1 MDLKIL
7 AIVAAFLAGALLTYK
22 YEEQKLENAELQA
35 AILRAND
42 GRKSYERILA
52 AQNELDEL
60 RVQHDGVRSSLER
73 MRRAESARAKR
84 ESAGS
89 CGVEREAVAKCERL
103 LREGAELLVE
113 GDELLRRHSAIHDA
127 LASATET
134 K

>member
-60 RVQHDGVRSSLER
+60 RVQHDGVRASLER
-73 MRRAESARAKR
+73 LRRAESQRAKR
-84 ESAGS
+84 ESAS
-89 CGVEREAVAKCERL
+89 ACGMEREAVAKCERL
-103 LREGAELLVE
+103 LKEGADLLAE
-113 GDELLRRHSAIHDA
+113 GDGLLRRHSAIHDA
-127 LASATET
+127 LASAIN
-134 K
+134 

>member
-7 AIVAAFLAGALLTYK
+7 AIVAAFLAGALLTHK

-60 RVQHDGVRSSLER
+60 RVQHYGVRASLER
-73 MRRAESARAKR
+73 MRRAETSRTKR

-103 LREGAELLVE
+103 LKEGADLLAE
-113 GDELLRRHSAIHDA
+113 GGNLLQRNAAIHDA

>member
-60 RVQHDGVRSSLER
+60 RVQHDGVRASLER
-73 MRRAESARAKR
+73 MRRAESSRTKR

-89 CGVEREAVAKCERL
+89 CGVEREAIAKCERL

-113 GDELLRRHSAIHDA
+113 GDNLLRNHAAIHDA

>member
-7 AIVAAFLAGALLTYK
+7 AIVAAFLAGALLTYN

-60 RVQHDGVRSSLER
+60 RVQHDGVRASLER
-73 MRRAESARAKR
+73 MRRAESQRAKR
-84 ESAGS
+84 ESASS

-113 GDELLRRHSAIHDA
+113 GDDLLRKHAAIHDA

>member
-7 AIVAAFLAGALLTYK
+7 AIVAAFLSGALLTYK

-60 RVQHDGVRSSLER
+60 RVQHDGVRASLER
-73 MRRAESARAKR
+73 MRRAESQRAKR
-84 ESAGS
+84 ESASS

-113 GDELLRRHSAIHDA
+113 GDDLLRKHTAIHDA
-127 LASATET
+127 LASTID
-134 K
+134 

>member
-60 RVQHDGVRSSLER
+60 RVQHDGVRASLER
-73 MRRAESARAKR
+73 RRRAESERSKR
-84 ESAGS
+84 ESASS

-103 LREGAELLVE
+103 LREGAELLTE
-113 GDELLRRHSAIHDA
+113 GDELLRRNAATHDA
-127 LASATET
+127 LASAIN
-134 K
+134 

>member
-1 MDLKIL
+1 MDLKNL
-7 AIVAAFLAGALLTYK
+7 AIVGAFLVGVICTYK

-60 RVQHDGVRSSLER
+60 RVQHDGVRASLER
-73 MRRAESARAKR
+73 LRRAESQRAKR

-89 CGVEREAVAKCERL
+89 CGVEREAVSKCERL

-113 GDELLRRHSAIHDA
+113 GDDLLRKHAAIHDA
-127 LASATET
+127 LASTID
-134 K
+134 

>member
-7 AIVAAFLAGALLTYK
+7 AIVAAFLAGALLTHK

-60 RVQHDGVRSSLER
+60 RVQHDGVRASLER
-73 MRRAESARAKR
+73 MRRAESQRAKR

-103 LREGAELLVE
+103 LKEGADLLAE

>member
-1 MDLKIL
+1 MDLKNL
-7 AIVAAFLAGALLTYK
+7 AIVGAFLVGVICTYK

-60 RVQHDGVRSSLER
+60 RVQHDGVRASLER
-73 MRRAESARAKR
+73 LRRAESQRAKR
-84 ESAGS
+84 ESAS
-89 CGVEREAVAKCERL
+89 ACGMEREAVAKCERL
-103 LREGAELLVE
+103 LKEGADLLAE
-113 GDELLRRHSAIHDA
+113 GGNLLQRNAGIHDA
-127 LASATET
+127 LARATET

>member
-60 RVQHDGVRSSLER
+60 RVQHDGVRASLER

-84 ESAGS
+84 ESSGS

-113 GDELLRRHSAIHDA
+113 GDDLLRKHTAIHDA
-127 LASATET
+127 LASTID
-134 K
+134 

>member
-22 YEEQKLENAELQA
+22 YEEVKLENAELQA

-52 AQNELDEL
+52 AQNELDAL

-73 MRRAESARAKR
+73 MRRAESQRAKR

-103 LREGAELLVE
+103 LKEGAELLTE
-113 GDELLRRHSAIHDA
+113 GDELLRRNAATHDA
-127 LASATET
+127 LASTID
-134 K
+134 

>member
-1 MDLKIL
+1 MDLKNL
-7 AIVAAFLAGALLTYK
+7 AIVGAFLVGVICTYK

-60 RVQHDGVRSSLER
+60 RVQHDGVRASLER
-73 MRRAESARAKR
+73 LRRVESQRAKR
-84 ESAGS
+84 ESAS
-89 CGVEREAVAKCERL
+89 ACGMEREAVAKCERL

-113 GDELLRRHSAIHDA
+113 GDDLLRKHAAIHDA
-127 LASATET
+127 LASTID
-134 K
+134 